1 MKGSLWFVTAATVLA
16 VGFAQVPVATAAT
29 ENSQQQKMTACNAE
43 AKTKALSGDVRKQ
56 FMSDCLSAHPAAATT
71 GNSQQEKMKACNAQ
85 AKTAAP
91 TGDAHKQFMSSCLKG
106 GTAPGAAGGTSGG
119 ADKK

>member
-1 MKGSLWFVTAATVLA
+1 MKASLWLATAALA
-16 VGFAQVPVATAAT
+16 VGFAQAPLATATT

-43 AKTKALSGDVRKQ
+43 AKTKALSGDARKA

-71 GNSQQEKMKACNAQ
+71 GNAQQEKMKACNAQ

-91 TGDAHKQFMSSCLKG
+91 TGDAHKQFMSNCLKG
-106 GTAPGAAGGTSGG
+106 GTATGVAGGVSGG
-119 ADKK
+119 ANTK